1 MRPNIKN
8 VRCLRELEEMGKR
21 KEGTKKTNEEIEL
34 VDISSSQETFGKRG
48 YDLSSLHYNRYISD
62 DVINNFSSVLMKKDK
77 DILITNTQF
86 YPSLIERKWA
96 GISHWKCFN
105 TTRRMTKDYIRRVKW
120 LLIPVHQP
128 DHWILMAYNHR

>member
-8 VRCLRELEEMGKR
+8 VRCLKELQEMGKK
-21 KEGTKKTNEEIEL
+21 KEGTKTTNEEIEL

-62 DVINNFSSVLMKKDK
+62 DVINNFSQVLMKKDK

-96 GISHWKCFN
+96 GINHWKCFN

>member
-8 VRCLRELEEMGKR
+8 VRCLKELQEMGKK
-21 KEGTKKTNEEIEL
+21 KEGTKTTNEEIEV
-34 VDISSSQETFGKRG
+34 VDITSSQETFGKRG

>member
-8 VRCLRELEEMGKR
+8 VRCLKELQEMGKK
-21 KEGTKKTNEEIEL
+21 KEGTKTTNEEIEV
-34 VDISSSQETFGKRG
+34 VDITSSQETFGKRG
-48 YDLSSLHYNRYISD
+48 YDLSTLHSNRNISD
-62 DVINNFSSVLMKKDK
+62 DVINNFSQVLMKKDK

-96 GISHWKCFN
+96 GISHWKCFG
-105 TTRRMTKDYIRRVKW
+105 TTRRLTKDYIRRVKW